1 VSLLRGQ
8 LRTDDHCIAV
18 TAADSVGLLHHVNLA
33 RVYRGGERQTE
44 ILIRGL
50 SAYIPQQRLTAR
62 RGTPLHTRLE
72 NTAGIEVIPVDGRR
86 EALAA
91 TAGASLL
98 HAHET
103 RAAQVSC
110 LRHLF
115 SGTPYLITR
124 RVDNRPRSD
133 PFTRL
138 MYRRASRV
146 VVLSKIISEILAKT
160 EPRAEVQ
167 RIPSVVSNYLS
178 DTVWVRRFR
187 ETLEGKFIV
196 GQIAALDDSHKG
208 QLTLLEAA
216 RRLGQSH
223 PDIHFVLVGSGR
235 DETRIRDAAKD
246 LGNLSFTGWVENI
259 GDYLAAFDLFV
270 LPSLREGL
278 GSILLDAMQ
287 FGLPIVASRVGG
299 IIDVVEDP
307 KNGLLVPPG
316 ESGALADA
324 IVRLYTDAEMRNAMS
339 AAAMQRAENYRPE
352 LMIERY
358 WQLYQEIIPSFSEV
372 KARA

>member
-1 VSLLRGQ
+1 
-8 LRTDDHCIAV
+8 V

-124 RVDNRPRSD
+124 RVDNRPKSD

-146 VVLSKIISEILAKT
+146 VVLSKIIGEILAKT
-160 EPRAEVQ
+160 VPRAEVQ

-187 ETLEGKFIV
+187 ETLQGKFIV

-358 WQLYQEIIPSFSEV
+358 WQLYQEIIPVFSEV
-372 KARA
+372 EARA